1 MEIHFVIADP
11 AGNITAIVKDGV
23 ADDDYRSVA
32 AAIMQDP
39 QWKVEQVGFITEPKV
54 GGEARLQMMGGEFCG
69 NAARSFGKYI
79 AKKMRRQEAVIEI
92 SGNSVPMRIET
103 DPARGSAKAQMP
115 CPLKIDELSVGLG
128 SYPVVV
134 FEGIAHLIT
143 EKKMPEP
150 DDLKKLLSL
159 VYQKYDAEAAGV
171 MYLEKTAEGYRMTP
185 AVHVRATD
193 SLVYENSCGSGSVAA
208 ASYLAQQQCEQTA
221 AEQET
226 CTYDIQQPGGCIT
239 ASVTFSHGK
248 VTAAFIDGTVSI
260 GGEIAMEIGS

>member
-92 SGNSVPMRIET
+92 SGNSAPMRIET

-128 SYPVVV
+128 NYPVVV
-134 FEGIAHLIT
+134 FEGIVHLIT

-150 DDLKKLLSL
+150 DDLKKMLSL
-159 VYQKYDAEAAGV
+159 LYQKYDAEAAGV
-171 MYLEKTAEGYRMTP
+171 MYLEKLRK
-185 AVHVRATD
+185 
-193 SLVYENSCGSGSVAA
+193 
-208 ASYLAQQQCEQTA
+208 
-221 AEQET
+221 
-226 CTYDIQQPGGCIT
+226 DI
-239 ASVTFSHGK
+239 
-248 VTAAFIDGTVSI
+248 
-260 GGEIAMEIGS
+260 E

>member
-39 QWKVEQVGFITEPKV
+39 QWKVEQVGFIMEPKL

-69 NAARSFGKYI
+69 NAARSFGKYV
-79 AKKMRRQEAVIEI
+79 AQKMRRQEAVIEI
-92 SGNSVPMRIET
+92 SGNSTPMRIET

-115 CPLKIDELSVGLG
+115 CPVKMDELSVGLG

-134 FEGIAHLIT
+134 FEGIVHLIT

-150 DDLKKLLSL
+150 EDLKKLLSL
-159 VYQKYDAEAAGV
+159 LYQKYDTEAAGV
-171 MYLEKTAEGYRMTP
+171 LYLEKAADEYRMTP

-208 ASYLAQQQCEQTA
+208 ASYLALQECRQSE
-221 AEQET
+221 AEQGT
-226 CTYDIQQPGGCIT
+226 YTYDIQQPGGCIT
-239 ASVTFSHGK
+239 ASVTVSQEK
-248 VTAAFIDGTVSI
+248 ITAASIDGAVSI
-260 GGEIAMEIGS
+260 GGEIAMEISS

>member
-39 QWKVEQVGFITEPKV
+39 QWKVEQVGFITEPKL

-79 AKKMRRQEAVIEI
+79 AQKKRKQEAVIEI
-92 SGNSVPMRIET
+92 SGNSTPMRIET

-115 CPLKIDELSVGLG
+115 CPVKMDELSVGLG

-134 FEGIAHLIT
+134 FEGIVHLIT

-150 DDLKKLLSL
+150 DELQKLLSL
-159 VYQKYDAEAAGV
+159 LYQKYDTEAAGV
-171 MYLEKTAEGYRMTP
+171 LYLEKAADEYRMTP
-185 AVHVRATD
+185 AVHVHATD

-208 ASYLAQQQCEQTA
+208 ASYLALQECRQSE
-221 AEQET
+221 AEQGT
-226 CTYDIQQPGGCIT
+226 YTYDIQQPGGCIT
-239 ASVTFSHGK
+239 ASVTVSQEK
-248 VTAAFIDGTVSI
+248 ITAASIDGAVSI
-260 GGEIAMEIGS
+260 GGEIAMEISS

>member
-1 MEIHFVIADP
+1 MEIHFVIADT

-92 SGNSVPMRIET
+92 SGNSAPMRIET

-115 CPLKIDELSVGLG
+115 CPLKIDELSVGRG

-134 FEGIAHLIT
+134 
-143 EKKMPEP
+143 
-150 DDLKKLLSL
+150 
-159 VYQKYDAEAAGV
+159 
-171 MYLEKTAEGYRMTP
+171 LE
-185 AVHVRATD
+185 
-193 SLVYENSCGSGSVAA
+193 
-208 ASYLAQQQCEQTA
+208 
-221 AEQET
+221 
-226 CTYDIQQPGGCIT
+226 
-239 ASVTFSHGK
+239 
-248 VTAAFIDGTVSI
+248 
-260 GGEIAMEIGS
+260 

>member
-92 SGNSVPMRIET
+92 SGNSAPMRIET

-128 SYPVVV
+128 SYPVVI
-134 FEGIAHLIT
+134 FEGIVHLIT

-150 DDLKKLLSL
+150 DDLKKLLAL
-159 VYQKYDAEAAGV
+159 LYQKYDAEAAGV
-171 MYLEKTAEGYRMTP
+171 MYLEKLRK
-185 AVHVRATD
+185 
-193 SLVYENSCGSGSVAA
+193 
-208 ASYLAQQQCEQTA
+208 
-221 AEQET
+221 
-226 CTYDIQQPGGCIT
+226 DI
-239 ASVTFSHGK
+239 
-248 VTAAFIDGTVSI
+248 
-260 GGEIAMEIGS
+260 E

>member
-92 SGNSVPMRIET
+92 SGNSAPMRIET

-128 SYPVVV
+128 SSVV
-134 FEGIAHLIT
+134 FEVEEHRHHFYNAPH
-143 EKKMPEP
+143 EY
-150 DDLKKLLSL
+150 S
-159 VYQKYDAEAAGV
+159 Y
-171 MYLEKTAEGYRMTP
+171 
-185 AVHVRATD
+185 
-193 SLVYENSCGSGSVAA
+193 SYE
-208 ASYLAQQQCEQTA
+208 
-221 AEQET
+221 
-226 CTYDIQQPGGCIT
+226 TYDHLSYTLFLQFPCLFFG
-239 ASVTFSHGK
+239 SDLLF
-248 VTAAFIDGTVSI
+248 FIFHCFI
-260 GGEIAMEIGS
+260 FFLLQ